1 MYIYTTMRPDEV
13 IHASTA
19 KVAEAIRLSTGR
31 CNCRTISALLHDFT
45 YEAGARR
52 LWQFFIG
59 QRHTTVTTWLDF
71 GASSLEFTQG
81 LSPRLVHF
89 PLPIAMNATMK
100 IMEAPPI
107 QGNERGSTETTQ
119 KEGGHWRDNGVVVA
133 MVMETTVMERLLAD
147 SLLRGN

>member
-13 IHASTA
+13 IHASTT

-31 CNCRTISALLHDFT
+31 FNRHTASALLHDFT

-71 GASSLEFTQG
+71 GASSLEFARG
-81 LSPRLVHF
+81 LSPRHVHF
-89 PLPIAMNATMK
+89 LLPIAMDAIMK

-107 QGNERGSTETTQ
+107 
-119 KEGGHWRDNGVVVA
+119 
-133 MVMETTVMERLLAD
+133 
-147 SLLRGN
+147 